1 MPSLLFEIGC
11 EELPAS
17 ACREAEAQLRS
28 ELAKLGEGSVFVG
41 PRRLALMVDELL
53 REVVVP
59 DGELPSDWRAAMAT
73 IASPS
78 GHPGAVCATTNE
90 L

>member
-17 ACREAEAQLRS
+17 ACAEAEAQLRS

-41 PRRLALMVDELL
+41 PRRLALIVDDLPEREPDEWVKGPPENL
-53 REVVVP
+53 REK
-59 DGELPSDWRAAMAT
+59 AA
-73 IASPS
+73 
-78 GHPGAVCATTNE
+78 
-90 L
+90 